1 MLKDNDIF
9 DVPWTAF
16 RERCNRKFD
25 TFYRMA
31 SFIII
36 LLFLVGFGI
45 FYSRQKRVARLPAE
59 FPAKWRTI
67 MLDKVSFYARLDTA
81 EKKRFEGGIIRFLTR
96 VRITGIQVE
105 VDITDKLLVAS
116 SAVIP
121 VFGFPDWH
129 YSFLNEVLLYPEAF
143 DKDYQFDNKEEIIL
157 GMVGSGTMEGK
168 MILSKPALHQ
178 GFENSNDKQNVGIHE
193 FIHLLDKEDGVIDG
207 IPATLKERTYAVPWL
222 NLIHRQ
228 TALIMKGKSDINP
241 YGATNE
247 KEFLAVAGEYFFE
260 RPALLQK
267 NHPELYRLLSI
278 AFHQDTAH
286 LLSSPEQKKPEL
298 QRNDPCP
305 CGSGQKF
312 KKCCMDHA

>member
-1 MLKDNDIF
+1 
-9 DVPWTAF
+9 
-16 RERCNRKFD
+16 
-25 TFYRMA
+25 MA

-36 LLFLVGFGI
+36 IVFLAGFALF
-45 FYSRQKRVARLPAE
+45 YTRQKRVAKLPAE
-59 FPAKWRTI
+59 LPDKWRQI
-67 MLDKVSFYARLDTA
+67 LHAEVPFYQRLDPT
-81 EKKRFEGGIIRFLTR
+81 EKKRFEAGIIRFLTR
-96 VRITGIQVE
+96 VRITGVQVT

-129 YSFLNEVLLYPEAF
+129 YTFLNEVLLYPASF
-143 DKDYQFDNKEEIIL
+143 DQAYEINSKEQIIL
-157 GMVGSGTMEGK
+157 GMVGTGSMEGK
-168 MILSKPALHQ
+168 MILSKPALHR
-178 GFENSNDKQNVGIHE
+178 GFENPNDKQNVGIHE

-207 IPATLKERTYAVPWL
+207 IPATLMDKKFAVPWL

-228 TALIMKGKSDINP
+228 TALIRKGKSDINE

-267 NHPELYRLLSI
+267 NHPDLYHLLSI

-286 LLSSPEQKKPEL
+286 GTGEQVPEEAEL
-298 QRNDPCP
+298 GRNDACP
-305 CGSGQKF
+305 CGSGRKF
-312 KKCCMDHA
+312 KNCCMDKS

>member
-1 MLKDNDIF
+1 M
-9 DVPWTAF
+9 W
-16 RERCNRKFD
+16 
-25 TFYRMA
+25 
-31 SFIII
+31 SFIFI
-36 LLFLVGFGI
+36 LAFLAAFGI
-45 FYSRQKRVARLPAE
+45 FYTRQKRVANLPAQ
-59 FPAKWRTI
+59 FPEKWRAI
-67 MLDKVSFYARLDTA
+67 LLNNVSFYVQLDVD
-81 EKKRFEGGIIRFLTR
+81 ERKRFEIAILRFLTR
-96 VRITGIQVE
+96 VRITGVQIE

-121 VFGFPDWH
+121 VFGFQDWH
-129 YSFLNEVLLYPEAF
+129 YSFLNEVLLYPGSF
-143 DKDYQFDNKEEIIL
+143 DSDYQFGNKEEVIL

-168 MILSKPALHQ
+168 MILSKPALHR
-178 GFENSNDKQNVGIHE
+178 GFGNAEDKQNVGIHE

-207 IPATLKERTYAVPWL
+207 IPATLKDKAYAVPWL
-222 NLIHRQ
+222 NLIHKQ
-228 TALIMKGKSDINP
+228 TAQIMKGKSDINA

-286 LLSSPEQKKPEL
+286 LLSHPVPEKPEL

-312 KKCCMDHA
+312 KRCCMDKSS